1 MKIVKAT
8 NLDLSK
14 ITYSE
19 LKPYGDKAKIMY
31 VNYES
36 EPLYIDTRT
45 NMVCPYGLSMFDNDG
60 RIKYSLDLSFGN
72 GDNNK
77 VNDLKKALEKIDE
90 KILKDSTKNSLEWFK
105 KKSQSKDV
113 SKALYTSSVKIAT
126 ENGEPTDKYPPT
138 FKLKVPCYEG
148 RFDKVQAYTE
158 NKEKIT
164 EPLGDVIGKGQNVR
178 AIVKLAGVWFAGG
191 KFGVTWELSQLKLT
205 PRPKIKE
212 YAFDDGDEGDDDV
225 SGEEDVSPKIGDGD
239 EYVLDSEEDEL

>member
-1 MKIVKAT
+1 MKIVKA
-8 NLDLSK
+8 NDINLSK
-14 ITYSE
+14 ISYSE

-31 VNYES
+31 VNYDS

-45 NMVCPYGLSMFDNDG
+45 NMICPYGLSMFDNDG

-72 GDNNK
+72 GDNTK
-77 VNDLKKALEKIDE
+77 VNELKEALEKIDE

-113 SKALYTSSVKIAT
+113 SKALYTSSIKIAT

-138 FKLKVPCYEG
+138 FKLKVPCYDG
-148 RFDKVQAYTE
+148 RFDKVQAYNE
-158 NKEKIT
+158 KKERIT

-178 AIVKLAGVWFAGG
+178 AIVKLSGVWFAGG

-212 YAFDDGDEGDDDV
+212 YAFEDDDGDDDV
-225 SGEEDVSPKIGDGD
+225 SGEEDVSPKISDGD